1 MDFPRPSMSAS
12 ELFGDLKDF
21 PPTLVSAA
29 VVRIVAT
36 ITTMIPTTTTM
47 PIPSQLRVLMIL
59 VTIRIPTAILMIAWN
74 IPRVPRGLPV
84 LQVRDRAA
92 SLRLSW

>member
-12 ELFGDLKDF
+12 ELFGDLKDKLGF
-21 PPTLVSAA
+21 G

-59 VTIRIPTAILMIAWN
+59 VTTRIPTAILMIAWN
-74 IPRVPRGLPV
+74 IPRVPQGLPV
-84 LQVRDRAA
+84 L
-92 SLRLSW
+92 

>member
-12 ELFGDLKDF
+12 ELLSIRR
-21 PPTLVSAA
+21 TSLVSAA
-29 VVRIVAT
+29 VVRIIAT

-59 VTIRIPTAILMIAWN
+59 VTTRIPTAILMIAWN

-92 SLRLSW
+92 SLRPSW

>member
-12 ELFGDLKDF
+12 ELFGDLKDKLGF
-21 PPTLVSAA
+21 
-29 VVRIVAT
+29 RIVAT

-59 VTIRIPTAILMIAWN
+59 VTTRIPTAIPMIAWN

>member
-12 ELFGDLKDF
+12 ELFGDLKDKLGF
-21 PPTLVSAA
+21 GGGRS
-29 VVRIVAT
+29 
-36 ITTMIPTTTTM
+36 MIPTTTTM

-59 VTIRIPTAILMIAWN
+59 VTTRIPTAILMIAWN
-74 IPRVPRGLPV
+74 TPRVPRGLPV